1 MTQTDTQD
9 TFVLEPPKAVAVP
22 TPAQARATL
31 APLPAAEQTTID
43 LKVAERVDDFV
54 AKVGSADLQSP
65 EFRDML
71 QKAFAAGRK
80 EAADTT
86 GFINGNPVLKQATFQ
101 DFDESGEAVAIR
113 EISNILAKANPKGQ
127 DLMGPVKV
135 MGVTLPFGNKLRNYF
150 DNFKPMGER
159 LNELAQ
165 VLETEEDNMRRE
177 IVEYDVVESQL
188 YNSVQRLDR
197 ATEYLSL
204 LDSKI
209 EAQARDIAATNPEK
223 AKALNEE
230 VLYYVRGNL
239 NDVSE
244 VKLLAIVGL
253 GQIRQL
259 RHTGRMTLRATN
271 RVKTLGLA
279 ALTIAQTM
287 AVAAYRQK
295 KRMELNTQVQTVVN
309 DVVAGVGDA
318 ILAHTK
324 QVTEFD
330 SNPVFGL
337 QALET
342 SIDKTMEA
350 VTLFNTFRAAAVDTM
365 KADNAKLVALVDK
378 TKAGMRIADQSASAL
393 GRNDVDVL
401 SL

>member
-1 MTQTDTQD
+1 MTRDTTQE
-9 TFVLEPPKAVAVP
+9 TFVLEPPKALVLP
-22 TPAQARATL
+22 TSIQAKATL
-31 APLPAAEQTTID
+31 APLAPEEKAQVDA
-43 LKVAERVDDFV
+43 KVAERVQVFV
-54 AKVGSADLQSP
+54 DKVSNADLQST

-71 QKAFAAGRK
+71 QKAFSAGRK
-80 EAADTT
+80 EIAYTT
-86 GFINGNPVLKQATFQ
+86 NFINGNPVLKQASFQ
-101 DFDESGEAVAIR
+101 DFDATGEAKAMR
-113 EISNILAKANPKGQ
+113 EISTILAKANPKGQ

-135 MGVTLPFGNKLRNYF
+135 MGIAMPFGNKLRSYF
-150 DNFKPMGER
+150 DNFKPMGEG
-159 LNELAQ
+159 LGELAQ

-177 IVEYDVVESQL
+177 IAEYDVVEAQL
-188 YNSVQRLDR
+188 YATVQKLDR

-204 LDSKI
+204 LDSKV
-209 EAQARDIAATNPEK
+209 EAQSREVAATNPDK

-244 VKLLAIVGL
+244 VKLLAIAGL

-271 RVKTLGLA
+271 RVKTLGMSALA
-279 ALTIAQTM
+279 IAQTM

-295 KRMELNTQVQTVVN
+295 KRMELNAEVQSIVN
-309 DVVAGVGDA
+309 DVVAGVGDS
-318 ILAHTK
+318 ILEHTK
-324 QVTEFD
+324 MVTEFE
-330 SNPVFGL
+330 SNPIFGI
-337 QALET
+337 QSLET

-350 VTLFNTFRAAAVDTM
+350 ITLFNNFRSAAVDTM

-378 TKAGMRIADQSASAL
+378 TKAGMRINSSSQAAIGHDL
-393 GRNDVDVL
+393 DVL